1 MPSPTYHDEQRNLA
15 AKWMES
21 SNILVVVRCR
31 PMSESEKRAKEED
44 VVKVIDGKQMII
56 HDPGHTAVND
66 MRKARVRD
74 RHFAFDHAFGQATP
88 SDKVYNSTTRFLV
101 DGVVAGFNATVFAYG
116 ATGSGKTYTMLG
128 APQSPGLMVLTLRDL
143 YKEIDL
149 AQAASAAAAN
159 AYDTVVSLPSK
170 KKGSIAVRRIEYK
183 VSLSYVEVYNE
194 NIRDLLSES
203 GNSLEFLDLRED
215 PVRGNCVAGVSEHS
229 VSNTND
235 IMSLLSAGNRRRT
248 QEPTAANKESSRS
261 HAVLQINVS
270 QHQVKSRVEIDDP
283 FTGFRNGKNNKVK
296 YEGVRKSMGLD
307 RGGGLNAVTGGV
319 IKVGKFSLIDLAG
332 SERAANTHNRGLRLL
347 EGANIN
353 RSLLALG
360 NCITALVQGK
370 GSFVPYRDSKL
381 TRLLKDS
388 LGGNCRTVMI
398 SCISPAAAS
407 FEETCNTL
415 KYANRAKNIRTN
427 ITETVMNKVDV
438 RTHAAE
444 YENLISG
451 LRNEVATLKHKLA
464 TTGGMMNTTLAA
476 TLGGGGLL
484 GFAGRVGVVSPA
496 VVAIPRVSLQKENV
510 DSRNQNLPLSSMA
523 LLSSPALKKTGMRS
537 ISPIQSPS
545 RGGGGGEDGDLF
557 QLNVPPS
564 SPGGFQASEFER
576 RSPKVILG
584 LNNEF
589 SIPEGYILINLAEAA
604 TAAEK
609 LRVLREE
616 LVSNFQERMQIQRSL
631 IELHAQTVHNDAEIG
646 KRQVAIARYEQSLR
660 DLEANYLGSTLPFSP
675 SSKAQ
680 IVTQSAASA
689 ARNEI
694 QELQSSSL
702 ANAKV
707 KNHLIS
713 RLKECTDRSEAIRL
727 QLDSQC
733 NTDERRELLALEYRV
748 CLLELDKIELEQSSL
763 LRIHEAE
770 AQNVEICKLKLALK
784 ARDRLLR
791 VQSDLIKKHG
801 LNVVDLAKDHGGVL
815 FGPAAGLTAVDAVL
829 SSYRTYE
836 ETDDEEDVG
845 SKDIEDNI
853 RELVDKRSD
862 LIKNIKMVNES
873 RGGEGDGKWS
883 EDVNDVVE
891 GDEIE
896 KDKYSPQ
903 LKPNLESNR
912 VHGDVSFVESTAE
925 WMGSHFTAQS
935 QHSFT
940 ESPTK
945 GSSIQQQPRSP
956 VNPPPAPLNTAVNQS
971 TRNQIDSKNH
981 YIASVNQSLAN
992 EQHSS
997 SISSPPKA
1005 ASWLERAVQLV
1016 RGVKSQMQTS
1026 RQQDEK
1032 QIDKGGNRISLVPVA
1047 SKNTE
1052 EEFQGPLR
1060 PVRLQSLGR
1069 INSSEQM
1076 SVGQHDSTDSLP
1088 DPIMPLRNPI
1098 DRKAVCRDGLA
1109 KKTALSAVGMKSDTN
1124 IGGGA
1129 SHFSNNDVGL
1139 PRRRMYAPNTEH
1151 VHHASGDEMNWQQD
1165 NNASS
1170 SSYLPIS
1177 TTEISA
1183 ALVLS
1188 EAKSASAEASATA
1201 SVAALQRRELL
1212 VKRTSNERLIP
1223 LQREQAKNEE
1233 ESKYDNFDVH
1243 NQRHDNSAS
1252 NQEEEEEENESGL
1265 SYSPYVEQVKL
1276 IQPVQQQPR
1285 NDQNQNVTSKPL
1297 STLPSSRQSLS
1308 NGIMQSEERLLA
1320 PAAKKGPVWLKAIPP
1335 HRPPISNALKMAR
1348 AADVREKKEALER
1361 AASFDA
1367 APSQATSLNHAI
1379 AAYSASS
1386 TPSRKAHILASGAQR
1401 QTSAP
1406 RAIRDPDERALH
1418 RLVD

>member
-1 MPSPTYHDEQRNLA
+1 MPSPTYQDEQRDLA

-31 PMSESEKRAKEED
+31 PMSESEKRSKEED

-74 RHFAFDHAFGQATP
+74 RHFAFDHAFGQTTP

-128 APQSPGLMVLTLRDL
+128 APQTPGLMVLTLRDL
-143 YKEIDL
+143 YKEIDR
-149 AQAASAAAAN
+149 AQAASEAAAD
-159 AYDTVVSLPSK
+159 AYDAEENLLSK
-170 KKGSIAVRRIEYK
+170 KKGSKAVRRIEYK

-203 GNSLEFLDLRED
+203 GDSHEFLDLRED
-215 PVRGNCVAGVSEHS
+215 PTRGNCVAGVSEHS

-235 IMSLLSAGNRRRT
+235 IMSLLSSGNRRRT

-261 HAVLQINVS
+261 HAVLQIHVS
-270 QHQVKSRVEIDDP
+270 QRQVKSRDEIDDP
-283 FTGFRNGKNNKVK
+283 FAGFRNGKNKKVK
-296 YEGVRKSMGLD
+296 YDGVRKSMGLE
-307 RGGGLNAVTGGV
+307 RGGRPNAATGGV

-370 GSFVPYRDSKL
+370 GSFVPFRDSKL

-427 ITETVMNKVDV
+427 ITEAAMNKVDV
-438 RTHAAE
+438 RTHAAD

-484 GFAGRVGVVSPA
+484 GFAGRVGVISPA
-496 VVAIPRVSLQKENV
+496 VAEIPRVSMQKENV
-510 DSRNQNLPLSSMA
+510 DTQNQNQPISSMA
-523 LLSSPALKKTGMRS
+523 PLSSPALKKTGMRS
-537 ISPIQSPS
+537 ISPIQSPR
-545 RGGGGGEDGDLF
+545 RGGGGGVDGALF
-557 QLNVPPS
+557 RVNVPPL
-564 SPGGFQASEFER
+564 SPGFQASQLDNG
-576 RSPKVILG
+576 SPKSIFG
-584 LNNEF
+584 QNNEV

-604 TAAEK
+604 AAAEK
-609 LRVLREE
+609 LRGLREE

-631 IELHAQTVHNDAEIG
+631 IELHAQTAHNDVEIG
-646 KRQVAIARYEQSLR
+646 RRQVAVARYEQSLI
-660 DLEANYLGSTLPFSP
+660 DLETDNLGTTAPFS
-675 SSKAQ
+675 SSSTALIATKE
-680 IVTQSAASA
+680 AASA

-694 QELQSSSL
+694 QELLNSSH
-702 ANAKV
+702 ANAKT

-748 CLLELDKIELEQSSL
+748 CLLELDKVELEQSSL

-770 AQNVEICKLKLALK
+770 AQRVEIRKLKLALK

-801 LNVVDLAKDHGGVL
+801 LIENVVARDHDVLHGSADALA
-815 FGPAAGLTAVDAVL
+815 AVDAEL
-829 SSYRTYE
+829 SSYRTFE
-836 ETDDEEDVG
+836 EFDDVEESENEESEDG
-845 SKDIEDNI
+845 IEKINSI
-853 RELVDKRSD
+853 LVDKHSD
-862 LIKNIKMVNES
+862 INKHVNISNES
-873 RGGEGDGKWS
+873 KEGECDGKRDDNEDDIGEGDKT
-883 EDVNDVVE
+883 EDENV
-891 GDEIE
+891 
-896 KDKYSPQ
+896 YSPQ
-903 LKPNLESNR
+903 RKPNLKPNR
-912 VHGDVSFVESTAE
+912 AHGDVSFVESTAE

-956 VNPPPAPLNTAVNQS
+956 VNPPPAPSSSAVNQS
-971 TRNQIDSKNH
+971 ARNLSDPKNH
-981 YIASVNQSLAN
+981 YVASTNQSLAN
-992 EQHSS
+992 EHHPSS
-997 SISSPPKA
+997 VSSPPKAASSPPKA

-1016 RGVKSQMQTS
+1016 RGVKSQMQSS

-1032 QIDKGGNRISLVPVA
+1032 QLDKEGNRILLAPVA
-1047 SKNTE
+1047 SKKTE
-1052 EEFQGPLR
+1052 ERFQGP
-1060 PVRLQSLGR
+1060 
-1069 INSSEQM
+1069 
-1076 SVGQHDSTDSLP
+1076 
-1088 DPIMPLRNPI
+1088 
-1098 DRKAVCRDGLA
+1098 
-1109 KKTALSAVGMKSDTN
+1109 KK
-1124 IGGGA
+1124 
-1129 SHFSNNDVGL
+1129 
-1139 PRRRMYAPNTEH
+1139 
-1151 VHHASGDEMNWQQD
+1151 NWRQD
-1165 NNASS
+1165 NNAASNP
-1170 SSYLPIS
+1170 SYLPIS
-1177 TTEISA
+1177 TTEIRA

-1188 EAKSASAEASATA
+1188 EAKTASAEASAAA
-1201 SVAALQRRELL
+1201 SVAALQRRAFL
-1212 VKRTSNERLIP
+1212 VKRTSNERLMP
-1223 LQREQAKNEE
+1223 LKREQAKNEE
-1233 ESKYDNFDVH
+1233 ESKRDDFDVYYQHDNFT
-1243 NQRHDNSAS
+1243 S
-1252 NQEEEEEENESGL
+1252 NQEDEEENESGL
-1265 SYSPYVEQVKL
+1265 LYAPHVQQVKSMHSM
-1276 IQPVQQQPR
+1276 QQQSR
-1285 NDQNQNVTSKPL
+1285 NVQNQQVTSKPL
-1297 STLPSSRQSLS
+1297 STLPSSRRSLS
-1308 NGIMQSEERLLA
+1308 DGIMQVEERRFQVA
-1320 PAAKKGPVWLKAIPP
+1320 PAAKKEPVWLKAIPP
-1335 HRPPISNALKMAR
+1335 HRPPISNAFKVAR
-1348 AADVREKKEALER
+1348 AAEVREKKEALER
-1361 AASFDA
+1361 AGSFDG
-1367 APSQATSLNHAI
+1367 APLQAISLNHAI
-1379 AAYSASS
+1379 AAYSATSI
-1386 TPSRKAHILASGAQR
+1386 PSKKAQILASGTQR
-1401 QTSAP
+1401 QPTAP
-1406 RAIRDPDERALH
+1406 RAIRNPDERALN
-1418 RLVD
+1418 

>member
-1 MPSPTYHDEQRNLA
+1 MPYPTFQNEQCNLA

-31 PMSESEKRAKEED
+31 PMSENEKRAKEED
-44 VVKVIDGKQMII
+44 VVSVIDGQQMII

-74 RHFAFDHAFGQATP
+74 RHFAFDHAFGQTTP

-128 APQSPGLMVLTLRDL
+128 APQTPGLMVLTLRDL
-143 YKEIDL
+143 YQEIDR
-149 AQAASAAAAN
+149 AQAASAADV
-159 AYDTVVSLPSK
+159 YDAEVNFSSK
-170 KKGSIAVRRIEYK
+170 KKGSKAVGRIDYK

-203 GNSLEFLDLRED
+203 GDSQEFLDLRED
-215 PVRGNCVAGVSEHS
+215 PSRGNCVAGVSEHS

-235 IMSLLSAGNRRRT
+235 IMNLLSAGNRRRT

-261 HAVLQINVS
+261 HAVLQIHVS
-270 QHQVKSRVEIDDP
+270 QHQVKSRNEIDDP
-283 FTGFRNGKNNKVK
+283 FAGFRNGKNKKVI

-307 RGGGLNAVTGGV
+307 RGGGSNAVTGGV

-427 ITETVMNKVDV
+427 ITEAVMNKVDV

-484 GFAGRVGVVSPA
+484 AFGGRVSAVSPVE
-496 VVAIPRVSLQKENV
+496 VVTRVSMQKENL
-510 DSRNQNLPLSSMA
+510 DSQNKNQPISSMA
-523 LLSSPALKKTGMRS
+523 PLSSPALKKAGMRS

-545 RGGGGGEDGDLF
+545 RGGGGGDRELL
-557 QLNVPPS
+557 QLNIPPS
-564 SPGGFQASEFER
+564 SPGGFQASQFER
-576 RSPKVILG
+576 RSPKSIFG
-584 LNNEF
+584 QNNEF
-589 SIPEGYILINLAEAA
+589 SIPDGYVLVNLAEAA
-604 TAAEK
+604 TAAEN

-646 KRQVAIARYEQSLR
+646 RRQVAIARYEQSLR
-660 DLEANYLGSTLPFSP
+660 DLEADNPESTAPFSP
-675 SSKAQ
+675 SSKAF
-680 IVTQSAASA
+680 IATKEAASA
-689 ARNEI
+689 ARHEI
-694 QELQSSSL
+694 QELQNSNQ
-702 ANAKV
+702 ANAKT

-713 RLKECTDRSEAIRL
+713 RLKECTDRSEAIRI

-748 CLLELDKIELEQSSL
+748 CLLELDKVELEQSSL
-763 LRIHEAE
+763 LRIDEAE
-770 AQNVEICKLKLALK
+770 AQRVEIRKLMLALK

-801 LNVVDLAKDHGGVL
+801 LNVDDLARDHDVL
-815 FGPAAGLTAVDAVL
+815 HGSADALAAVDAEL
-829 SSYRTYE
+829 SSYKTFE
-836 ETDDEEDVG
+836 EVEDEEDIG
-845 SKDIEDNI
+845 NENNDDNCGED
-853 RELVDKRSD
+853 ETVFVDKNSYMN
-862 LIKNIKMVNES
+862 KHVNMVNES
-873 RGGEGDGKWS
+873 KEGEDYGKRNEVM
-883 EDVNDVVE
+883 EDVE
-891 GDEIE
+891 KGEE
-896 KDKYSPQ
+896 TGKDKFYSPQ
-903 LKPNLESNR
+903 RQRNVESNLAQ
-912 VHGDVSFVESTAE
+912 GDVSFVESTAE

-935 QHSFT
+935 QRSST
-940 ESPTK
+940 ASPAK
-945 GSSIQQQPRSP
+945 GSSFQQQPRSP
-956 VNPPPAPLNTAVNQS
+956 VNPPPAPSSFVVNQS
-971 TRNQIDSKNH
+971 TRNLSDPKNH
-981 YIASVNQSLAN
+981 YVASTNQSLAN
-992 EQHSS
+992 EKHPLSV
-997 SISSPPKA
+997 SSPPKA
-1005 ASWLERAVQLV
+1005 SSWLERAVQLV
-1016 RGVKSQMQTS
+1016 RGVKSQMQPS
-1026 RQQDEK
+1026 RLQDEK
-1032 QIDKGGNRISLVPVA
+1032 QIDKGGNRISLIPVT
-1047 SKNTE
+1047 SQKT

-1060 PVRLQSLGR
+1060 PIRLHSLGR
-1069 INSSEQM
+1069 INSSKQM
-1076 SVGQHDSTDSLP
+1076 SVGEHDSINSLP
-1088 DPIMPLRNPI
+1088 GPIMPLRDPF
-1098 DRKAVCRDGLA
+1098 DRKAVSRDGLA
-1109 KKTALSAVGMKSDTN
+1109 QESALSAVGMKSDTDN
-1124 IGGGA
+1124 GGGGS

-1139 PRRRMYAPNTEH
+1139 PRRRMYAPETDH
-1151 VHHASGDEMNWQQD
+1151 AHHASVDDRNWQQD
-1165 NNASS
+1165 NKVS

-1177 TTEISA
+1177 TTEIRA

-1188 EAKSASAEASATA
+1188 EAKTASADASSAA
-1201 SVAALQRRELL
+1201 SVAALQRIELL

-1223 LQREQAKNEE
+1223 LNRGQANNKG
-1233 ESKYDNFDVH
+1233 ESKNDDFEVYNQRRDNFT
-1243 NQRHDNSAS
+1243 S
-1252 NQEEEEEENESGL
+1252 NQEDEEDNESGL
-1265 SYSPYVEQVKL
+1265 SYVHQVKL
-1276 IQPVQQQPR
+1276 MQPVQQQSI
-1285 NDQNQNVTSKPL
+1285 QNHQITCKPL
-1297 STLPSSRQSLS
+1297 SSLPSSRRSLS
-1308 NGIMQSEERLLA
+1308 DGVMQGEERRLQQA
-1320 PAAKKGPVWLKAIPP
+1320 PATKKEPVWLKAIPP

-1348 AADVREKKEALER
+1348 AAELREKKEALER

-1379 AAYSASS
+1379 AAYSAPNI
-1386 TPSRKAHILASGAQR
+1386 PSRKAQIMALGAQR
-1401 QTSAP
+1401 QPSAP

-1418 RLVD
+1418 

>member
-1 MPSPTYHDEQRNLA
+1 MPPPTFQDEQRNLA

-31 PMSESEKRAKEED
+31 PMSENEKRAKEED
-44 VVKVIDGKQMII
+44 VVKVIDGQQMII

-74 RHFAFDHAFGQATP
+74 RHFAFDHAFGQTTP

-128 APQSPGLMVLTLRDL
+128 APQTPGLMVLTLRDL
-143 YKEIDL
+143 YKEIDR
-149 AQAASAAAAN
+149 AQAASVAAGN
-159 AYDTVVSLPSK
+159 AYDAESNFASK
-170 KKGSIAVRRIEYK
+170 KKGSKVVRRIEYK

-203 GNSLEFLDLRED
+203 GDSQEFLDLRED
-215 PVRGNCVAGVSEHS
+215 PSRGNCVAGVSEHS

-235 IMSLLSAGNRRRT
+235 IMNLLSAGNKRRT

-261 HAVLQINVS
+261 HAVLQIHVS
-270 QHQVKSRVEIDDP
+270 QHQVKSRQEIDDP
-283 FTGFRNGKNNKVK
+283 FTGFRNGRNKKVK
-296 YEGVRKSMGLD
+296 YEGVRKSIGLD
-307 RGGGLNAVTGGV
+307 RGGESNAVT

-427 ITETVMNKVDV
+427 ITEAVMNKIDV

-476 TLGGGGLL
+476 TLGGGGFL
-484 GFAGRVGVVSPA
+484 GFAGRVGVVSPS
-496 VVAIPRVSLQKENV
+496 VEIRQVNMQREKLESQ
-510 DSRNQNLPLSSMA
+510 NQNQPLSSMA
-523 LLSSPALKKTGMRS
+523 PLSSPALKKTGMRS

-545 RGGGGGEDGDLF
+545 RGGGGGGVDGALF
-557 QLNVPPS
+557 RVNVPPS
-564 SPGGFQASEFER
+564 SPGGFQASQFES
-576 RSPKVILG
+576 RSPKSILG
-584 LNNEF
+584 QNNEF
-589 SIPEGYILINLAEAA
+589 SIPDGYILINHAEAVA
-604 TAAEK
+604 AAEK

-646 KRQVAIARYEQSLR
+646 RRQVAVARYEQSLR
-660 DLEANYLGSTLPFSP
+660 DLEADNFELTAPFSP
-675 SSKAQ
+675 SSKAF
-680 IVTQSAASA
+680 IANQSAASA

-694 QELQSSSL
+694 HELQNSSH
-702 ANAKV
+702 ANAKT
-707 KNHLIS
+707 KNHMIS
-713 RLKECTDRSEAIRL
+713 RLKECTNRSEAIRS

-748 CLLELDKIELEQSSL
+748 CLLELDKVELEQSSL

-770 AQNVEICKLKLALK
+770 AQRVEISKLKLALK

-791 VQSDLIKKHG
+791 VQSDVIKRHG
-801 LNVVDLAKDHGGVL
+801 LIVDDLVIDHGGVV
-815 FGPAAGLTAVDAVL
+815 FGPVAGLAAVDAEL
-829 SSYRTYE
+829 SSYRTFE
-836 ETDDEEDVG
+836 EVDNVEELG
-845 SKDIEDNI
+845 NEDSEDGFGKINSV
-853 RELVDKRSD
+853 LVDKHSD
-862 LIKNIKMVNES
+862 VNKHVNIANES
-873 RGGEGDGKWS
+873 KEGGGDGKRDENEDDTGEGDES
-883 EDVNDVVE
+883 
-891 GDEIE
+891 E
-896 KDKYSPQ
+896 KDNFYSPQ
-903 LKPNLESNR
+903 RKAHR
-912 VHGDVSFVESTAE
+912 AHGDVSFVESSAE
-925 WMGSHFTAQS
+925 WMGSHFTAQPQRFS
-935 QHSFT
+935 T

-945 GSSIQQQPRSP
+945 GSSIRQQPRSP
-956 VNPPPAPLNTAVNQS
+956 VIPPPAPSNPAVNQS
-971 TRNQIDSKNH
+971 TRNLSDPKNH

-992 EQHSS
+992 EQHPSS
-997 SISSPPKA
+997 VTSPPKA

-1016 RGVKSQMQTS
+1016 RGGKSHMQPS

-1032 QIDKGGNRISLVPVA
+1032 QIDKGGNCISFVHVH
-1047 SKNTE
+1047 SQKS
-1052 EEFQGPLR
+1052 EEFQGPIR
-1060 PVRLQSLGR
+1060 PLRLQSLGR
-1069 INSSEQM
+1069 IPRSENT
-1076 SVGQHDSTDSLP
+1076 SVGQGDSKDSLSG
-1088 DPIMPLRNPI
+1088 PIIPLRDPF
-1098 DRKAVCRDGLA
+1098 DRKAVSRDDLA
-1109 KKTALSAVGMKSDTN
+1109 KESALSAVGMKSDIKSGEGLRRHQTY
-1124 IGGGA
+1124 A
-1129 SHFSNNDVGL
+1129 SVTD
-1139 PRRRMYAPNTEH
+1139 H
-1151 VHHASGDEMNWQQD
+1151 VHHASGDEINWRQD
-1165 NNASS
+1165 NNSSS

-1177 TTEISA
+1177 TTEIRA
-1183 ALVLS
+1183 ALVLA
-1188 EAKSASAEASATA
+1188 EAKTASAEASAAA
-1201 SVAALQRRELL
+1201 SVAALQRREHL

-1223 LQREQAKNEE
+1223 LKREQAKNEE
-1233 ESKYDNFDVH
+1233 ESKKDDFDVYL
-1243 NQRHDNSAS
+1243 QRRDNIAS
-1252 NQEEEEEENESGL
+1252 SQEEEEEEEEKENESGL
-1265 SYSPYVEQVKL
+1265 SYAPHVQQVKSMYS
-1276 IQPVQQQPR
+1276 IKQQSGT
-1285 NDQNQNVTSKPL
+1285 DLNQQVASKPL
-1297 STLPSSRQSLS
+1297 STLPYSRRSLS
-1308 NGIMQSEERLLA
+1308 NGIMQGEERRFQMA
-1320 PAAKKGPVWLKAIPP
+1320 SAAKKEPVWLKAIPP

-1348 AADVREKKEALER
+1348 AAEVRERKEVLEQ
-1361 AASFDA
+1361 ATSVDA
-1367 APSQATSLNHAI
+1367 APSQAISLNHAI
-1379 AAYSASS
+1379 AAYSAPNI
-1386 TPSRKAHILASGAQR
+1386 PSRKAQIVASGAQR
-1401 QTSAP
+1401 QPSAP

-1418 RLVD
+1418 